1 MTPSLNLSKASFR
14 PAYQTSLPSKALK
27 AYAQASGTGET
38 VATDQVTISDAA
50 KSNGN
55 GISSYLKL
63 GSAVALGV
71 AMLGVFG
78 AGTAAAAEPAKPVQQ
93 ESVDQYQQAGR
104 QVRQVGIEL
113 GKQGK
118 ELGQELGKQGK
129 DIGDKAT
136 KVGKKI
142 AKDTEGIRHEIGRQG
157 KEFGKEVGRQGAEF
171 GKGVANAATSFWKG
185 LTGK

>member
-1 MTPSLNLSKASFR
+1 MTPSLQLSKPSFR

-27 AYAQASGTGET
+27 AYAQNSEPSGATT
-38 VATDQVTISDAA
+38 TDQVTISDAA
-50 KSNGN
+50 KSKGK
-55 GISSYLKL
+55 GVSSYLKL

-71 AMLGVFG
+71 AVMGIFG

-104 QVRQVGIEL
+104 QLREV
-113 GKQGK
+113 
-118 ELGQELGKQGK
+118 GQELGKQGQS
-129 DIGDKAT
+129 IGKEAA

-142 AKDTEGIRHEIGRQG
+142 AKDTEGVRHEIRRQG
-157 KEFGKEVGRQGAEF
+157 KEFGQEVGRQGAQF
-171 GKGVANAATSFWKG
+171 GKDVGNAAKSFWKG